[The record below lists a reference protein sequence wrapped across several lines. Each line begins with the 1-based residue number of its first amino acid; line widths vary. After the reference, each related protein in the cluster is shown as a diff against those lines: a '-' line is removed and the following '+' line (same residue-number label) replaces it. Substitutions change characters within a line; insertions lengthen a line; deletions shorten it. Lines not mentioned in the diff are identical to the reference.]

1 MKIISSKTVQMFTNI
16 NCQLNFCRFYVT
28 RVLASS
34 QQRDAKCGSRG
45 VRVPAGK
52 CTLVSSWCCKELK
65 GPWDSEYQSQRCAA
79 QKSGVF
85 NTHVDWKP
93 IKFLPSCFPSVVCL
107 RQYFHSNE
115 SILFKKKNHHF
126 SINTYNKRGFWPVL
140 LSTLIK

>member
-34 QQRDAKCGSRG
+34 QQRDARCGSRD

-65 GPWDSEYQSQRCAA
+65 GPWDSEYQGKDA
-79 QKSGVF
+79 
-85 NTHVDWKP
+85 
-93 IKFLPSCFPSVVCL
+93 LPRSL
-107 RQYFHSNE
+107 G
-115 SILFKKKNHHF
+115 F
-126 SINTYNKRGFWPVL
+126 SARMLTGNQLSFYL
-140 LSTLIK
+140 LVSPQ